1 MTAANGHWTLHVMK
15 GMRNWD
21 DGGSYDVHDT
31 TAVIIG
37 KLGTGNWKRTQ

>member
-1 MTAANGHWTLHVMK
+1 MTATNGHWTLHVVK

-31 TAVIIG
+31 TAAIIG
-37 KLGTGNWKRTQ
+37 KLGTGNWKRVQ